1 MQKLNRNETE
11 LGILS
16 YSVVKVVRLKG
27 VPASGKANPGER
39 FMAYQVSFT
48 SDI

>member
-27 VPASGKANPGER
+27 VPASGKANPGR
-39 FMAYQVSFT
+39 TIHGIPSF
-48 SDI
+48 IYF